1 MCYSR
6 TILTPRVND
15 PIRANEPALEIT
27 FRTKKL
33 HKQCTDAKHMA
44 TAFGHI
50 QARRL
55 RQRLDDLRAAENL
68 EVVRTLPGRCH
79 ELKAKRYRQLS
90 MDLEH
95 PYRLIFEP
103 AHNPMPERDDGGLDW
118 SLVTAIRILE
128 VADTH
133 G

>member
-1 MCYSR
+1 
-6 TILTPRVND
+6 LDV
-15 PIRANEPALEIT
+15 T

-33 HKQCTDAKHMA
+33 HKQCTNAKHMA

-50 QARRL
+50 QAKRL

-68 EVVRTLPGRCH
+68 EMMRTLPGRCH
-79 ELKAKRYRQLS
+79 ELKAKRSGQLS

-103 AHNPMPERDDGGLDW
+103 AHNPMPEREDGGLDW
-118 SLVTAIRILE
+118 SSVTAIRILE
-128 VADTH
+128 VVDTH